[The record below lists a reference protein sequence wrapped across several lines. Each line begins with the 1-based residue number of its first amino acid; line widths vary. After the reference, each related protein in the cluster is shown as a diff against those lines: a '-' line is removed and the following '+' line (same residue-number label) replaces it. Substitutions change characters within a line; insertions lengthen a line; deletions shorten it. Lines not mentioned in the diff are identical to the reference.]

1 LRICDPE
8 EEDCDDDDDDGLINA
23 PAGDN
28 FQLHETCKRNVSL
41 YLGLLK

>member
-8 EEDCDDDDDDGLINA
+8 EEDCDDDDDGLINA
-23 PAGDN
+23 PAGVK
-28 FQLHETCKRNVSL
+28 FQLHEACKRNVSL